1 VGLGEIPGTMLLC
14 RSLFSLF
21 AFLSIPAGVSSRK
34 GDGGS
39 SSSGSSSDND
49 GSSSSSSS
57 SSGGTSVCKDDHKL
71 TTTGLQPFY
80 YLNYTMVAGEPGAY
94 TDWNGLYFQGEAS
107 FDYVIRDLPTNY
119 TYLGTNCPKD
129 HRSIRMLGIAWV
141 GPRTPLPTDLHNPF
155 TLGFQAWQSDNSVAN
170 ITYSYSSCDTD
181 VNLVQLKTT
190 VEWSEYDHATNK
202 DVTGAIDAVVLNV
215 TQASNDSHEIQFD
228 GIYDVSS
235 LSSAQT
241 ISKSDGTHED
251 QIHIPAETCSMKG
264 DILIGWP
271 TGTLINGTMTNDTL
285 TLSISGE
292 TIAGFG
298 DLYGSSTEEVNVTFN
313 ITFTGTY
320 DSANSSQIVHVG
332 ETNGSLVSFE
342 KATGSAVAWASPRWL
357 LALSLVMAS
366 GMAYL

>member
-1 VGLGEIPGTMLLC
+1 MLLC
-14 RSLFSLF
+14 LSFISLF

-39 SSSGSSSDND
+39 SSSSGSSSDS
-49 GSSSSSSS
+49 GGSSSSS

-94 TDWNGLYFQGEAS
+94 TDWNGIYFQGEAS
-107 FDYVIRDLPTNY
+107 FDYVIRDLPTNS
-119 TYLGTNCPKD
+119 TYRGTDCSKD

-141 GPRTPLPTDLHNPF
+141 GPRTPLPTDLHNPL

-190 VEWSEYDHATNK
+190 VDWSDYDHATNTDGK
-202 DVTGAIDAVVLNV
+202 GAIDAVVLNI

-228 GIYDVSS
+228 GIYYVSS
-235 LSSAQT
+235 LSSAKT
-241 ISKSDGTHED
+241 IFKSDGTHED
-251 QIHIPAETCSMKG
+251 QIHIPAETCSMMG
-264 DILIGWP
+264 NILIGWP

-298 DLYGSSTEEVNVTFN
+298 DLYGSRTEEVNVIFN

-320 DSANSSQIVHVG
+320 DSAGSSQIVHVG
-332 ETNGSLVSFE
+332 ETNGLLVSFE
-342 KATGSAVAWASPRWL
+342 KATSIAVSLASPRWL

-366 GMAYL
+366 RMAYL